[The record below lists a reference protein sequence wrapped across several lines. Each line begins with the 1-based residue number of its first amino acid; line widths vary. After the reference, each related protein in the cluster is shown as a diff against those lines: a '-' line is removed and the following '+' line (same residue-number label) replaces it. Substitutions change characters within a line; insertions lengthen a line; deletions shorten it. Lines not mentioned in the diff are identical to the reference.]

1 MRTVIAIPDGLWE
14 KAKQKAL
21 KERVS
26 LAEIVRRALREYL
39 AREKSKKKGGKQQAS
54 SQGKGKGGEDDDPMR

>member
-1 MRTVIAIPDGLWE
+1 MISKEEKMRTVIAIPDGLWE

-39 AREKSKKKGGKQQAS
+39 AREKSKKKGGKQ
-54 SQGKGKGGEDDDPMR
+54 

>member
-39 AREKSKKKGGKQQAS
+39 AREKSKKKGGKQ
-54 SQGKGKGGEDDDPMR
+54 